1 MRSIRIGTGAGGCSI
16 ERLEPALDL
25 VDRGNLDYLIFECL
39 SERTIIE
46 AQQQKR
52 ADPTRGY
59 NSMLEPRMQM
69 VLPSAFAHHVRI
81 ISNMGAANPL
91 GAVRKIAEI
100 AAEHQL
106 KGLRIAVVL
115 GDDISD
121 RIDKYEDSVLWDRD
135 GTLADLGEILS
146 ANVYLG
152 AKGIVE
158 ALRNNADV
166 IITGRIADPS
176 LFVAP
181 LQYEYNFDENDSHM
195 MGQAI
200 LLGHLMEC
208 CCQITGGYYY
218 DEGQKAIQDLWNLGF
233 PIAEMAPDGSFTIT
247 KLPGT
252 GGAVLV
258 DICKEQLLYE
268 IGNPAAYITPDAI
281 ADFSHVEFTQ
291 VASDVVLSS
300 GATSHGRTDTLKVN
314 VGYSDSWVG
323 IAEVSYGGTTSLARA
338 RVVAEEVQKRWDFI
352 GIKPLER
359 NISFI
364 GYDSMYGPK
373 IASLLSQGA
382 CPEVRLRV
390 AVRAR
395 TRTEAEL
402 LVHEVQCLYINGAAG
417 SAGIDARVFQQLS
430 LENILVPRCD
440 VPWEVEYLDIS

>member
-146 ANVYLG
+146 SNVYLG
-152 AKGIVE
+152 AEGIV
-158 ALRNNADV
+158 
-166 IITGRIADPS
+166 
-176 LFVAP
+176 
-181 LQYEYNFDENDSHM
+181 
-195 MGQAI
+195 
-200 LLGHLMEC
+200 
-208 CCQITGGYYY
+208 
-218 DEGQKAIQDLWNLGF
+218 
-233 PIAEMAPDGSFTIT
+233 
-247 KLPGT
+247 
-252 GGAVLV
+252 
-258 DICKEQLLYE
+258 
-268 IGNPAAYITPDAI
+268 
-281 ADFSHVEFTQ
+281 
-291 VASDVVLSS
+291 
-300 GATSHGRTDTLKVN
+300 
-314 VGYSDSWVG
+314 
-323 IAEVSYGGTTSLARA
+323 
-338 RVVAEEVQKRWDFI
+338 
-352 GIKPLER
+352 
-359 NISFI
+359 
-364 GYDSMYGPK
+364 
-373 IASLLSQGA
+373 
-382 CPEVRLRV
+382 
-390 AVRAR
+390 
-395 TRTEAEL
+395 
-402 LVHEVQCLYINGAAG
+402 
-417 SAGIDARVFQQLS
+417 
-430 LENILVPRCD
+430 
-440 VPWEVEYLDIS
+440 